1 MSYTTQELTAVL
13 QKYKSGKAS
22 LERRVIAAENWWKLR
37 NRFEEQRRSG
47 TAAGEDFRSVSG
59 WLHNVIVSKHADAM
73 EAYPEPLILPREPDD
88 RGEAA
93 LLSAVLPCILEQN
106 AFERTWSEAMW
117 QKLKTGTAVYRV
129 GWDSE
134 KLGGLGDISIERVD
148 LLNIFWEPGVSDI
161 QRSKFVFC
169 THLEDNEELEEQ
181 FPQLRGRL
189 RGSPFTATRFLYDD
203 AVSLEGKSTVVE
215 AYYRRKRGGR
225 TVLHYVKYVGDTVL
239 YSTEEEGDISAPQG
253 AAPLRGSGA
262 ERRRGLRSGETASM
276 EKTVCS
282 ADHSFPH
289 WQSPDHGDPSVSLSL
304 DSSPK
309 RGAKGV
315 DQDSPA
321 PQGAAP
327 LRGSGA
333 ERRRGLQSG
342 ETASMEK
349 TARSADHS
357 FPHWH
362 SSDHGD
368 PSVSL
373 SLDSSPKRGA
383 KGVDEEPLAPRFA
396 AEVSERVSLAPQ
408 GAAPLR
414 GSGAER
420 RRGLQSGETASM
432 EKTARSADNSF
443 PHRQSL
449 SHGDPSVSLSLDS
462 SPKRGAKGGDAALS
476 VSLALD
482 SSPEGGAKYTP
493 YSPTPA
499 PAPGLY
505 AHGRYPFVLDPLF
518 PVEGSPCGYGF
529 VDLCHNNQ
537 TAIDLMRSAIIK
549 NTVVGAT
556 PRYFQ
561 RIDGSVNEEE
571 FADLSRPLVH
581 VSGNLGEDSLRQIGF
596 SPLSGVYMDVLNSSI
611 QELRETSGNTET
623 STGNISSGVTAASA
637 IAALQEASGKGSRD
651 ATRSAY
657 LAYAE
662 IIELCIELIRQ
673 FYGLPRSFRIAGR
686 SGAEEYIR
694 FSNLGLGAREERCG
708 AAPVFDVK
716 VSAQKR
722 SAYSRLSQNEL
733 AMELYRMGIFSD
745 GHELEALSCLQMM
758 EFDGRDELINR
769 INAALGLRE
778 RLDELQKYKALALAF
793 ARRYRPDMAAGLLG
807 EDAAP
812 AASGEAVQ
820 QDVVAP
826 ESAPEPSAERLAHET
841 AQRVPAPQLP

>member
-106 AFERTWSEAMW
+106 AFERTWSDAMW

-169 THLEDNEELEEQ
+169 THLEDNEELEEE

-239 YSTEEEGDISAPQG
+239 YSTEGDSPQASPFRGKCPVRTLGDGG
-253 AAPLRGSGA
+253 ARVGQVPSSDPVASPSPGA
-262 ERRRGLRSGETASM
+262 
-276 EKTVCS
+276 
-282 ADHSFPH
+282 
-289 WQSPDHGDPSVSLSL
+289 PSVA
-304 DSSPK
+304 D
-309 RGAKGV
+309 A
-315 DQDSPA
+315 PA
-321 PQGAAP
+321 PP
-327 LRGSGA
+327 K
-333 ERRRGLQSG
+333 G
-342 ETASMEK
+342 E
-349 TARSADHS
+349 
-357 FPHWH
+357 
-362 SSDHGD
+362 
-368 PSVSL
+368 
-373 SLDSSPKRGA
+373 A
-383 KGVDEEPLAPRFA
+383 KNE
-396 AEVSERVSLAPQ
+396 
-408 GAAPLR
+408 
-414 GSGAER
+414 
-420 RRGLQSGETASM
+420 
-432 EKTARSADNSF
+432 
-443 PHRQSL
+443 
-449 SHGDPSVSLSLDS
+449 
-462 SPKRGAKGGDAALS
+462 
-476 VSLALD
+476 
-482 SSPEGGAKYTP
+482 
-493 YSPTPA
+493 
-499 PAPGLY
+499 APGLY

-694 FSNLGLGAREERCG
+694 FSNLGLGAREERYG

-812 AASGEAVQ
+812 AALSEGAQEDATAPKI
-820 QDVVAP
+820 AP
-826 ESAPEPSAERLAHET
+826 EQSAESLAHET
-841 AQRVPAPQLP
+841 AQRVPAPQLL

>member
-106 AFERTWSEAMW
+106 AFERTWSDAMW

-239 YSTEEEGDISAPQG
+239 YSTEGEGAI
-253 AAPLRGSGA
+253 
-262 ERRRGLRSGETASM
+262 
-276 EKTVCS
+276 
-282 ADHSFPH
+282 
-289 WQSPDHGDPSVSLSL
+289 
-304 DSSPK
+304 
-309 RGAKGV
+309 
-315 DQDSPA
+315 PA

-349 TARSADHS
+349 TVR
-357 FPHWH
+357 
-362 SSDHGD
+362 
-368 PSVSL
+368 
-373 SLDSSPKRGA
+373 
-383 KGVDEEPLAPRFA
+383 
-396 AEVSERVSLAPQ
+396 
-408 GAAPLR
+408 
-414 GSGAER
+414 
-420 RRGLQSGETASM
+420 T
-432 EKTARSADNSF
+432 TDNSF
-443 PHRQSL
+443 PTRHSP
-449 SHGDPSVSLSLDS
+449 DP
-462 SPKRGAKGGDAALS
+462 AALS

-812 AASGEAVQ
+812 AASGEAMQ
-820 QDVVAP
+820 QDVMPP
-826 ESAPEPSAERLAHET
+826 EPAPEPSAESLAHET